1 MQVFI
6 LPGGSGRN
14 DAHWYTWLA
23 RELRR
28 RGCTAQVI
36 SQNRL
41 SPVKRA
47 RQLQDRFTL
56 DADTIVVGHSFGG
69 LTALKWLEIAR
80 QRVAGLVLI
89 DTSVHEVSL
98 LPQPGKFARIRL
110 RYLRSW
116 NWKMDLKRAAGFA
129 GRGAVLSE
137 RRTENSYP
145 AWKAG
150 QMTYA
155 KALRCQVVRGF
166 GKKQHFTARQEPLVL
181 NTVLNLLYSFHD

>member
-28 RGCTAQVI
+28 RGVEAQVI

-56 DADTIVVGHSFGG
+56 DADTVVVGHSFGG
-69 LTALKWLEIAR
+69 LAALKWLELAK
-80 QRVAGLVLI
+80 QQVAGLVLI
-89 DTSVHEVSL
+89 DTSVKEVSE

-116 NWKMDLKRAAGFA
+116 DWKLDLKRAAGFA

-137 RRTENSYP
+137 RRTEKSYP
-145 AWKAG
+145 LWKAG
-150 QMTYA
+150 QIKFA
-155 KALRCQVVRGF
+155 SALKCQVVRGF
-166 GKKQHFTARQEPLVL
+166 GQKQHFTARQEPLVL
-181 NTVLNLLYSFHD
+181 KTVLRLLKQVS